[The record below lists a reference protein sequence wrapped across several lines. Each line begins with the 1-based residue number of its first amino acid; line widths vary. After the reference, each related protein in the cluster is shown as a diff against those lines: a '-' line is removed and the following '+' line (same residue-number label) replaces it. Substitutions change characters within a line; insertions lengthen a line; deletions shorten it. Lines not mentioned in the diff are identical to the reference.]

1 MYKGPTLANS
11 PEHPSNAVA
20 IDLCNCLIVAIYL
33 NIMHSSM
40 TFLNSSLK
48 QLVSGPTVHTLQFE
62 CQECDANAFS
72 RLPGRCPG
80 ARQGMRQHDH
90 RPHAPS
96 WFIQSEM
103 CRCQKVQS
111 RQSLT
116 CSEHPTPNYF
126 HQGAAFNFTVKEVLS
141 AEAHRAGSVNNQ
153 RWPMYVLLYHPQN
166 GPKDGGSCLFRWC
179 SSTKNLW
186 TEFNI

>member
-1 MYKGPTLANS
+1 MTWFTAGRKKTATAGPTLANS

-33 NIMHSSM
+33 NIMYSSM

-96 WFIQSEM
+96 WLLQSEM

-116 CSEHPTPNYF
+116 CSAHPTPSYF
-126 HQGAAFNFTVKEVLS
+126 HQGAAFNFTLKRTCYQLKLRLTMPETSWICFKSEMTQVRRVIS
-141 AEAHRAGSVNNQ
+141 
-153 RWPMYVLLYHPQN
+153 P
-166 GPKDGGSCLFRWC
+166 PK
-179 SSTKNLW
+179 W
-186 TEFNI
+186 TTG

>member
-1 MYKGPTLANS
+1 
-11 PEHPSNAVA
+11 
-20 IDLCNCLIVAIYL
+20 
-33 NIMHSSM
+33 MHSSM

-48 QLVSGPTVHTLQFE
+48 QLVSGPTVYTLQFE

-96 WFIQSEM
+96 WLLQSEM

-111 RQSLT
+111 RLT
-116 CSEHPTPNYF
+116 CSAHPIPSYF
-126 HQGAAFNFTVKEVLS
+126 HQGAAFNFTLKEVLS
-141 AEAHRAGSVNNQ
+141 AKAETHTALNILG
-153 RWPMYVLLYHPQN
+153 
-166 GPKDGGSCLFRWC
+166 LFRIRDDPCTSCYIIPKMDQWMGE
-179 SSTKNLW
+179 L
-186 TEFNI
+186 FI

>member
-1 MYKGPTLANS
+1 MIYSQPQKTAITEVYKGPTLANS

-33 NIMHSSM
+33 NTMHSSM

-111 RQSLT
+111 SQSLT
-116 CSEHPTPNYF
+116 CSMHPTPNYF
-126 HQGAAFNFTVKEVLS
+126 HQGPALNFTVKEMLS
-141 AEAHRAGSVNNQ
+141 AECDTHNAWNTLDLWRI
-153 RWPMYVLLYHPQN
+153 RDDPCMCCYII
-166 GPKDGGSCLFRWC
+166 PKTDQW
-179 SSTKNLW
+179 
-186 TEFNI
+186 